1 MSSKIKGVRAREVLD
16 SRGNPTVEAE
26 VWTKKNLSRAIV
38 PSGASTGVHEAL
50 ELRDKDKRYLGK
62 GVSKAVSN
70 VNKIISKKIAGMDCE
85 EQEEIDAVM
94 LELDGTAN
102 KSKLGANA
110 ILSVSMAVSRL
121 GALEKDIPLYRH
133 VGQLSGNKKFLLPI
147 PSMNVLNGGVHAG
160 NKLDI
165 QEYMI
170 LPVGAKSF
178 RAALEIS
185 AEVYQNLKIVIKE
198 KYGKDAVNVGDE
210 GGFAPPLSRPEEPLD
225 LIWAAVEKAGHEDV
239 VKLGVDAAASEFFE
253 QDKNGMKSSKKG
265 NYLLEGLELSP
276 EKLAERYGQMID
288 SYPIVSLEDVFSQDD
303 WSSWSSFTKKYGG
316 RVQVVGDDLLVTNVR
331 RIEKAVAEKACN
343 TLLLKINQIGSIS
356 ESIAAARLSLESGWN
371 VMVSHRSG
379 ETEDPYIADLAVGLG
394 TGELK
399 SGAPCRSERTA
410 KYNQL
415 LRIEEELGSKAV
427 YARMF

>member
-26 VWTKKNLSRAIV
+26 AWTKKNVSRAIV

-70 VNKIISKKIAGMDCE
+70 VNKVIAKKIAGMPCE

-94 LELDGTAN
+94 LELDGTKN

-121 GALEKDIPLYRH
+121 AAMEQEIPLYKH
-133 VGQLSGNKKFLLPI
+133 IGQLSGNKKYILPV

-170 LPVGAKSF
+170 LPVGAKTF
-178 RAALEIS
+178 REALEIS

-198 KYGKDAVNVGDE
+198 KYGKDAINVGDE

-225 LIWAAVEKAGHEDV
+225 LIMAAVEKAGHEKT

-253 QDKNGMKSSKKG
+253 QDKNGRKAAKG
-265 NYLLEGLELSP
+265 NYVLEGAELTP
-276 EKLAERYGQMID
+276 GMLLERYGRMID
-288 SYPIVSLEDVFSQDD
+288 SYPIVSLEDAFSQDD
-303 WSSWSSFTKKYGG
+303 WSAWSSFTRKYGG
-316 RVQVVGDDLLVTNVR
+316 RVQVVGDDLLVTNVE
-331 RIEKAVAEKACN
+331 RIRKALKEKACN
-343 TLLLKINQIGSIS
+343 TLLLKINQIGSIT
-356 ESIAAARLSLESGWN
+356 ESIDAARLSLKSGWN

-379 ETEDPYIADLAVGLG
+379 ETEDPYIADLVVGLG

-415 LRIEEELGSKAV
+415 LRIEEELGGKAV
-427 YARMF
+427 YAKMF

>member
-1 MSSKIKGVRAREVLD
+1 MSSKIEGVRAREVLD

-26 VWTKKNLSRAIV
+26 AWTKNSVARAMV

-50 ELRDKDKRYLGK
+50 ELRDKDARFMGK
-62 GVSKAVSN
+62 GVAKAVSN
-70 VNKIISKKIAGMDCE
+70 VNKTIAKKIVGMDCT
-85 EQEEIDAVM
+85 EQDAVDGFM
-94 LELDGTAN
+94 IELDGTEN
-102 KSKLGANA
+102 KSRLGANA

-121 GALEKDIPLYRH
+121 AAIEEGVPLYRH
-133 VGQLSGNKKFLLPI
+133 IGRLSKNKKFLLPV

-170 LPVGAKSF
+170 LPAGAKSF
-178 RAALEIS
+178 REALEIS
-185 AEVYQNLKIVIKE
+185 AEVYQNLKTVIKE
-198 KYGKDAVNVGDE
+198 KYGKDAINVGDE

-225 LIWAAVEKAGHEDV
+225 LIMAAIEKAGHEKK

-253 QDKNGMKSSKKG
+253 QDKNGRKAAKG
-265 NYLLEGLELSP
+265 NYVLEGVELTP
-276 EKLAERYGQMID
+276 GRLMERYGQMLD
-288 SYPIVSLEDVFSQDD
+288 SYPIVSLEDAFSQDD
-303 WSSWSSFTKKYGG
+303 WPAWSSFTGRYGG
-316 RVQVVGDDLLVTNVR
+316 RVQVVGDDLLVTNVK
-331 RIEKAVAEKACN
+331 RIEKALKEKACN
-343 TLLLKINQIGSIS
+343 TLLLKINQIGSIT
-356 ESIAAARLSLESGWN
+356 ESIAAARLSMESGWN

-394 TGELK
+394 AGELK
-399 SGAPCRSERTA
+399 AGAPCRSERTA

-415 LRIEEELGSKAV
+415 LRIEEELGNKAV

>member
-26 VWTKKNLSRAIV
+26 VWTEKNVSRAIV

-50 ELRDKDKRYLGK
+50 ELRDKGKRYLGK

-70 VNKIISKKIAGMDCE
+70 VNKIIAKKISGMDCA
-85 EQEEIDAVM
+85 EQEAIDATM
-94 LELDGTAN
+94 LELDGTDN

-121 GALEKDIPLYRH
+121 GAMEKEIPLYKH
-133 VGQLSGNKKFLLPI
+133 IGELSGNKKFLLPI

-178 RAALEIS
+178 REALEIS

-198 KYGKDAVNVGDE
+198 KYGKDAINVGDE
-210 GGFAPPLSRPEEPLD
+210 GGFAPQLSRPEEPLD
-225 LIWAAVEKAGHEDV
+225 LIWAAVEKAGHENV
-239 VKLGVDAAASEFFE
+239 VKMGVDAAASEFFE
-253 QDKNGMKSSKKG
+253 QDKNGRKAGKG
-265 NYLLEGLELSP
+265 NYILEGMELTP

-288 SYPIVSLEDVFSQDD
+288 SYPIVSLEDAFSQDD
-303 WSSWSSFTKKYGG
+303 WSTWSSFTKKYGG
-316 RVQVVGDDLLVTNVR
+316 KVQVVGDDLLVTNVK
-331 RIEKAVAEKACN
+331 RIEKAVADKACN

-356 ESIAAARLSLESGWN
+356 ESIDAARLSLKSGWN

-379 ETEDPYIADLAVGLG
+379 ETEDPYIADLVVGLG

-415 LRIEEELGSKAV
+415 LRIEEELGNKAV

>member
-1 MSSKIKGVRAREVLD
+1 MSSKIAGVRAREVLD

-26 VWTKKNLSRAIV
+26 VWTKNNVAAAIV
-38 PSGASTGVHEAL
+38 PSGASTGIHEAL
-50 ELRDKDKRYLGK
+50 ELRDKDSRYMGK
-62 GVSKAVSN
+62 GVAKAVSN
-70 VNKIISKKIAGMDCE
+70 VNKVIAKKIVGMDCV
-85 EQEEIDAVM
+85 EQKEVDNFMI
-94 LELDGTAN
+94 ELDGTDN

-121 GALEKDIPLYRH
+121 GAIEEGIPLYKHIGR
-133 VGQLSGNKKFLLPI
+133 LSKNKKFLLPI

-178 RAALEIS
+178 REALEIS
-185 AEVYQNLKIVIKE
+185 AEVYQNLKVVIKE
-198 KYGKDAVNVGDE
+198 KYGKDAINVGDE

-225 LIWAAVEKAGHEDV
+225 LIWAAVEKAGHEKK
-239 VKLGVDAAASEFFE
+239 VKMGMDAAASEFFE
-253 QDKNGMKSSKKG
+253 QDKNGKKASKG
-265 NYLLEGLELSP
+265 NYILEGVELTP
-276 EKLAERYGQMID
+276 EKLMERYGNILAH
-288 SYPIVSLEDVFSQDD
+288 YPIVSFEDVFSQDD

-316 RVQVVGDDLLVTNVR
+316 KAQVVGDDLLVTNVT
-331 RIEKAVAEKACN
+331 RIKKAVKEKACN
-343 TLLLKINQIGSIS
+343 TLLLKINQIGSIT
-356 ESIAAARLSLESGWN
+356 ESIAAAKLSLKSGWN

-379 ETEDPYIADLAVGLG
+379 ETEDPYIADLVVGLG

-399 SGAPCRSERTA
+399 SGAPCRSERVA

-415 LRIEEELGSKAV
+415 LRIEEELGKKAV
-427 YARMF
+427 YAKMF